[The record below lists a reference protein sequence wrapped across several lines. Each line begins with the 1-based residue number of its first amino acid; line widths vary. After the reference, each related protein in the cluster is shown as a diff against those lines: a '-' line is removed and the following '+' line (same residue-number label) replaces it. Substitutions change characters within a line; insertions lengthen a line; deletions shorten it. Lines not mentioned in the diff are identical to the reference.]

1 MLVSK
6 SIKDK
11 IISSFNKISYF
22 SDKILIICIFC
33 FSFFVS
39 FNPSIGKTLI
49 NNMFYLWLLSL
60 NFKHIVYYI
69 KNNKVFLW
77 IIILFAWISFTVLIT
92 DSTNYYNYDN
102 FIKYFLLPILIIVT
116 TIKKEYIKYIISV
129 FILGLFINELISYG
143 IYFGFI
149 KSSFLGF
156 KIVGNEL
163 NPVPFLTSHIEYT
176 TFLSFGIIVS
186 LFSFFKVQNRYL
198 KLILLIFVVTMTTN
212 MFLTIGR
219 TGQFTLLGT
228 LIFLIIIYFKNNIK
242 HILGSLFIITV
253 VFVLFFN
260 FSSNTNKRLKQ
271 GFNDI
276 EKVLVDKNYNTSWGI
291 RLTSYIIIPDI
302 IKDKNF
308 NIFYGIGYCKVDD
321 IIQEIHIKKFGDEN
335 KFAKTYGHLHNTYI
349 TIFSGLGFIGFIV
362 FIMIWYYLFSSKI
375 TDKYLNFIRYS
386 FLFVLFLGGFSS
398 QLFWQR
404 EVMLL
409 SAIFISIIIY
419 TSTKET
425 NKEIIKNG

>member
-60 NFKHIVYYI
+60 NFKNIAYYI
-69 KNNKVFLW
+69 KNNKIFLW
-77 IIILFAWISFTVLIT
+77 IIILFAWISFTVIIT
-92 DSTNYYNYDN
+92 DSINYYNYNN

-198 KLILLIFVVTMTTN
+198 KLILLIFVITMTTN

-219 TGQFTLLGT
+219 TGQFTLLGA
-228 LIFLIIIYFKNNIK
+228 LIFLTIIYFRNNIK

-271 GFNDI
+271 GYNDI
-276 EKVLVDKNYNTSWGI
+276 VKVLVDKNYNTSWGI
-291 RLTSYIIIPDI
+291 RLTSYIIIPEV
-302 IKDKNF
+302 IKNKNF
-308 NIFYGIGYCKVDD
+308 NIFYGTGYCKVEEVVQD
-321 IIQEIHIKKFGDEN
+321 IQIDKVGKFMEIQ
-335 KFAKTYGHLHNTYI
+335 YGHLHNTYI
-349 TIFSGLGFIGFIV
+349 TIFVGLGIVGFVI
-362 FIMIWYYLFSSKI
+362 FIMFWYYLFSLKI

-398 QLFWQR
+398 HLFWQR
-404 EVMLL
+404 DVMLL

-419 TSTKET
+419 TSTKEIS
-425 NKEIIKNG
+425 KEITKNG

>member
-1 MLVSK
+1 MVISK
-6 SIKDK
+6 NIKDK

-60 NFKHIVYYI
+60 NFKHIGYYI
-69 KNNKVFLW
+69 KNNKIFLC

-92 DSTNYYNYDN
+92 DSTNYYNYNN

-198 KLILLIFVVTMTTN
+198 KLILLIFVITMTTN

-271 GFNDI
+271 GYNDI
-276 EKVLVDKNYNTSWGI
+276 VKVLVDKNYNTSWGI
-291 RLTSYIIIPDI
+291 RLTSYIIIPEV
-302 IKDKNF
+302 IKNKNF
-308 NIFYGIGYCKVDD
+308 NIFYGTGYCKVEEVVQD
-321 IIQEIHIKKFGDEN
+321 IQIDKVGKFMEIQ
-335 KFAKTYGHLHNTYI
+335 YGHLHNTYI
-349 TIFSGLGFIGFIV
+349 TIFVGLGIVGFVI
-362 FIMIWYYLFSSKI
+362 FIMFWYYLFSLKI

-398 QLFWQR
+398 HLFWQR
-404 EVMLL
+404 DVMLL

-419 TSTKET
+419 TSTKEIS
-425 NKEIIKNG
+425 KEITKNG